1 MLLPYL
7 ATALLSALGQDAA
20 PAVQERGTIILYRP
34 ESIMG
39 AAVACP
45 IRYKGDVLVELGR
58 GKYAEWSVPKGKYTL
73 ENKVSSVDVTVEAG
87 EKRYVRCSIKMGF
100 MAGRASLQLVDQADF
115 DKHGKDFEKK
125 DVAAIDPAP

>member
-1 MLLPYL
+1 MIYGIKTNMVHCEEEVAALRAPPADRLTCETKSSHRFALNRGKVPSMLLPYL

-58 GKYAEWSVPKGKYTL
+58 GKYAEWSV
-73 ENKVSSVDVTVEAG
+73 
-87 EKRYVRCSIKMGF
+87 
-100 MAGRASLQLVDQADF
+100 
-115 DKHGKDFEKK
+115 
-125 DVAAIDPAP
+125 